1 MRYNKPM
8 KRGFSLIEI
17 AVGVAVLLAAFVAV
31 IGAFQL
37 ALQRGRATLERI
49 QAATLAEEGVE
60 ALALLRD
67 AAWSNLSSLVVGTP
81 YDLVLNGAAW
91 ATTQIPQTIDG
102 VFRRAITIGEV
113 YRHNADKDIVPADS
127 PDPKSVDAGTRK
139 IVVRVAWATSTPS
152 GGGEEVLEAYL
163 MNLFE

>member
-1 MRYNKPM
+1 M

-31 IGAFQL
+31 ISAFQL

-60 ALALLRD
+60 ATALLRD
-67 AAWSNLSSLVVGTP
+67 SGWSNLASLAVGTP
-81 YDLVLNGAAW
+81 YDLVWNGAAW
-91 ATTQIPQTIDG
+91 ATTLTPQTIDG
-102 VFRRAITIGEV
+102 VFLRTVTVSEV
-113 YRHNADKDIVPADS
+113 YRRDADRDVVPPNS
-127 PDPKSVDAGTRK
+127 PDPKSVDTGTK
-139 IVVRVAWATSTPS
+139 KVTVRVTWATSTPS